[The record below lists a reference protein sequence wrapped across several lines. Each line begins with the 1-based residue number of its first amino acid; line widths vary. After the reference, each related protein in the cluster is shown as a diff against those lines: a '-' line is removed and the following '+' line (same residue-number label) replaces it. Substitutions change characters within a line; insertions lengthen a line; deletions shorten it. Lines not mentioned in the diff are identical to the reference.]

1 MHRAL
6 ATAPLLALLLLAVPA
21 PAQRSPD
28 AADQVERV
36 SAADAKAA
44 VDAGEALL
52 VDVRHVASYRRSH
65 AAGAVHL
72 YPDQVVTRWKELPR
86 EKVIITY
93 CT

>member
-6 ATAPLLALLLLAVPA
+6 AAAPLLALLALPA
-21 PAQRSPD
+21 PAAAQP
-28 AADQVERV
+28 AADPADRVERI

-44 VDAGEALL
+44 VDAGEAVL
-52 VDVRHVASYRRSH
+52 VDVRHESSYRRSR
-65 AAGAVHL
+65 AAGALHL